1 MSSHGSARL
10 VGFVGAVCPAL
21 CRAQFDAADNMTDSA
36 AALAL
41 LAQLDV
47 PERAQAL
54 DAFYRRWQ
62 GDAIVLDRWLSVQAM
77 SRRAAA
83 LDDVKALLTH
93 PAYAP
98 RNPNRVRALVG
109 AFVNSNP
116 ARFHAADGAG
126 YAFLAEQVLAI
137 DGFNPMLAARLAQA
151 LARWRRYEPGRQAL
165 MRGELERLAAARL
178 SKDLYEVVSKA
189 LA

>member
-1 MSSHGSARL
+1 MRN
-10 VGFVGAVCPAL
+10 L
-21 CRAQFDAADNMTDSA
+21 CLGYLAELDDIGPSLCLQQFEAADNMTDTA

-47 PERAQAL
+47 PARERAL
-54 DAFYRRWQ
+54 DAFYQRWQ
-62 GDAIVLDRWLSVQAM
+62 GEALVLDRWFSVQAG
-77 SRRAAA
+77 SRRAQA
-83 LDDVKALLTH
+83 LDDVKALLQH

-109 AFVNSNP
+109 TFVHGNP
-116 ARFHAADGAG
+116 LRFHAPDGSG
-126 YAFLAEQVLAI
+126 YAFVADQVQAI

-151 LARWRRYEPGRQAL
+151 LTRWRRYEPGRQAL
-165 MRGELERLAAARL
+165 MREALERLAASPKL